1 MNLIN
6 TSNYIMNQDHLLLL
20 KDSLKYAG
28 SKVIPGLIGLVSVIV
43 FVRMIGTEEYGKYSI
58 QFSLLMVISSFAIHW
73 LNASTL
79 RYYSKFQSSFVLPRI
94 FVFSVSI
101 SIVFGLVVLVITT
114 RYNILESTAGLT
126 SAISLYL
133 FIALCTYQFLSAL
146 FRAQLKPNNIIIITI
161 VQSIFG
167 LLIPVVFFK
176 MLGLSYRFLLL
187 GLAISYSIPPIIYF
201 LGNIQHIKKIF
212 NRGNGQYKYKPV
224 LISLFK
230 YGLPLSLWFALSM
243 MLPFFDRFFIEYY
256 FSYSITGIYASFSD
270 ILIRIFS
277 ISLFPITMAAHPRIM
292 SNWNKNNQSAAITL
306 WRKALQYQLGIFI
319 ILMAIVAIFTDQIFT
334 LLMIAFPE
342 LNITYSYLLMPILIG
357 SFLWQFAILCH
368 KGLEMD
374 QRTTLMV
381 VLMLAAL
388 CVNLIGN
395 IVYLPHYGVIATAY
409 TYMASAGVYIISVIY
424 FSRNKFKIAFS
435 YS

>member
-1 MNLIN
+1 
-6 TSNYIMNQDHLLLL
+6 MNQDHLLLL

-28 SKVIPGLIGLVSVIV
+28 SKVIPGLMGLIAVIV

-58 QFSLLMVISSFAIHW
+58 QISFLMAISSFAIHW

-79 RYYSKFQSSFVLPRI
+79 RYYSKYQSSAILPRI
-94 FVFSVSI
+94 FTFSVSV
-101 SIVFGLVVLVITT
+101 SIVFGLSVLGIVTW
-114 RYNILESTAGLT
+114 YDILESITGLT
-126 SAISLYL
+126 SAIGFYL
-133 FIALCTYQFLSAL
+133 FIALCAFQFLSAL
-146 FRAQLKPNNIIIITI
+146 FRAQFKPNNVIIITI

-187 GLAISYSIPPIIYF
+187 GLAISYSIPLIIYF

-212 NRGNGQYKYKPV
+212 TRDNGQHKFKPV
-224 LISLFK
+224 LVTFLK
-230 YGLPLSLWFALSM
+230 YGSPLSLWFALSM
-243 MLPFFDRFFIEYY
+243 MLPFLDRFFIEY
-256 FSYSITGIYASFSD
+256 FFTYSITGIYASFSD

-277 ISLFPITMAAHPRIM
+277 ISLFPITMAVHPRIM

-368 KGLEMD
+368 KALEMD

-395 IVYLPHYGVIATAY
+395 IVYLPRYGIIATAY